1 MRRRRSR
8 LLLAPLAA
16 GLAFAGALPAAWGDP
31 GPRTGQLTALS
42 YNVAG
47 LPEQIS
53 GSEPATNSPLI
64 SPLLNHYDLVL
75 LQEDW
80 ADPLADARQAGLV
93 PEEVPRLGY
102 HDLVV
107 ADADHPYRSEP
118 APNPYGTDPRRAPA
132 GPALQS
138 DGLNRLSRFPFGPL
152 ERVMWEACHG
162 EVTVTAVEEAMG
174 VTGLDDALDDLG
186 LGAVNHELDGG
197 SADCGAQKGFSM
209 SRTELAPGV
218 TVDVYNLHADAGGH
232 ERDQAARRSNLAQL
246 AAHILE
252 HSAGQ
257 AVILG
262 GDTNLRT
269 NRPDRASDAA
279 AWSEFLAVT
288 GLTDVCD
295 AVDCGSDDAEIDKFA
310 FRSGVGLKVV
320 PQSHS
325 FERERFTRA
334 DGAPLSDHD
343 ALAVT
348 FRWVATGKR

>member
-1 MRRRRSR
+1 MRRRRAR
-8 LLLAPLAA
+8 LLLVPLAA
-16 GLAFAGALPAAWGDP
+16 VLAFAGALPVAWGDP
-31 GPRTGQLTALS
+31 APRSGQLATLS

-47 LPEQIS
+47 LPEPLS
-53 GSEPATNSPLI
+53 GSEPSTNSPLI

-93 PEEVPRLGY
+93 GEDVPRFGY
-102 HDLVV
+102 HDQVV
-107 ADADHPYRSEP
+107 GQADHPYRSEP
-118 APNPYGTDPRRAPA
+118 APNPGTDLRRLPT
-132 GPALQS
+132 GPPLTA

-152 ERVMWEACHG
+152 ERVMWDACHG

-186 LGAVNHELDGG
+186 LGALNHEIDGG
-197 SADCGAQKGFSM
+197 SADCGAQKGFSVA
-209 SRTELAPGV
+209 RTELAPGV
-218 TVDVYNLHADAGGH
+218 LVDVYNLHADAGGH
-232 ERDQAARRSNLAQL
+232 ERDQAARRSNFSQL

-269 NRPDRASDAA
+269 DRPDRVSDAA

-295 AVDCGSDDAEIDKFA
+295 AVDCGGDDAEIDKFA
-310 FRSGVGLKVV
+310 FRGRPGLRIA

-334 DGAPLSDHD
+334 DGEPLSDHD

-348 FRWVATGKR
+348 FRWIADGKR

>member
-1 MRRRRSR
+1 MRRHRARR
-8 LLLAPLAA
+8 LLVPVAT
-16 GLAFAGALPAAWGDP
+16 GLAFAGALPAAWGEP
-31 GPRTGQLTALS
+31 APRTGELTALS

-80 ADPLADARQAGLV
+80 DDPLAEARQAGLV
-93 PEEVPRLGY
+93 PEDVPRLGY

-107 ADADHPYRSEP
+107 GQADHPYRSDP
-118 APNPYGTDPRRAPA
+118 APNPGTDLRRLPT
-132 GPALQS
+132 GPPITA

-174 VTGLDDALDDLG
+174 VTGLDDALDEAG
-186 LGAVNHELDGG
+186 LGAVNHEIDGG
-197 SADCGAQKGFSM
+197 SADCGAQKGFSVA
-209 SRTELAPGV
+209 RTELAPGI
-218 TVDVYNLHADAGGH
+218 TVDVYNLHADAGSH
-232 ERDQAARRSNLAQL
+232 ELDQAARRSNFAQL
-246 AAHILE
+246 ATYILE

-262 GDTNLRT
+262 GDTNLKAD
-269 NRPDRASDAA
+269 RPDRVSDAV
-279 AWSEFLAVT
+279 AWSEFLAAT

-295 AVDCGSDDAEIDKFA
+295 AVDCGDDDTVIDKFA
-310 FRSGVGLKVV
+310 FRGAPGIRVV
-320 PQSHS
+320 PTSHS

-334 DGAPLSDHD
+334 DGEPLSDHD

-348 FRWVATGKR
+348 FRWIATGRR